1 MLTGSNSFDGDEVH
15 GRSEQKEKM
24 TPSNSESSF
33 LAERD
38 SPSSHKECLSVCLIT
53 KNEEQNLKR
62 CLDSLIGLADEII
75 VVDSGSTDRT
85 CEIAKDF
92 GAKVFQHPFDDF
104 TRQKT
109 RSIEKA
115 SSSWVMVIDADE
127 RVTPELK
134 AEILQ
139 YLSHPETIR
148 SINGFYLNR
157 LNFFLGTPIHH
168 SGWSPDW
175 LLRVFRKESGGL
187 DGRAVHESIV
197 VSGQTMRLHGLL
209 LHDTHPTIER
219 FVTKNLVYARLWA
232 KERSSTRG
240 PSLTGVLF
248 HPPAMFLKMYILKMG
263 FLDGFL
269 GFVLAVLYSYHVF
282 IKYLMLYKVNIP
294 LTDRDG
300 VDS

>member
-1 MLTGSNSFDGDEVH
+1 MIPLNSVGPSVNEDDNASFE
-15 GRSEQKEKM
+15 KE
-24 TPSNSESSF
+24 
-33 LAERD
+33 R
-38 SPSSHKECLSVCLIT
+38 LSVCLIT

-139 YLSHPETIR
+139 YLIHPETIR

-240 PSLTGVLF
+240 PSLMGVLF